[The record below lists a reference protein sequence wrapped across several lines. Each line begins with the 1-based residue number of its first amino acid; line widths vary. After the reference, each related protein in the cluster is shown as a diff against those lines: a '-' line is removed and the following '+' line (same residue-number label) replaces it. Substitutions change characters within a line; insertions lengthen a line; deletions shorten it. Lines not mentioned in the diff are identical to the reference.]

1 MTFLKRWGVGDLNS
15 VKSWLSGSRR
25 DRRLEWSMRVALGK
39 TEFLL
44 P

>member
-15 VKSWLSGSRR
+15 VKSWHSGSRKAK
-25 DRRLEWSMRVALGK
+25 RLEWSMRLAFGNTV
-39 TEFLL
+39 FLL

>member
-25 DRRLEWSMRVALGK
+25 DRRLEWSIKVAAGK
-39 TEFLL
+39 IWFLL

>member
-1 MTFLKRWGVGDLNS
+1 MTFLKRLGVGDLNS

-25 DRRLEWSMRVALGK
+25 DRRLEWSIKVAPGK
-39 TEFLL
+39 TWFLL